1 MKVIKLFALLGCIA
15 FFSIQVRAQKKV
27 KVSIQVTDVH
37 LKYSNKSGT
46 DPRIKFFNKQ
56 DNALLNPKDN
66 EGFNCFHL
74 VDFKQTDAMVDYALL
89 PIEWDLSNG
98 TSIGLKMEAFE
109 KNKKK
114 GDCDFDGSGLFNKDK
129 MHEFGEW
136 AIDLKTIKPGVSSN
150 KMTIATAGGNFAIEY
165 KVQYTLP
172 AADPIVTDVPSAKYC
187 SNTKVKLTTGAS
199 LLPNKEDVLYKWEYQ
214 LEGSTDWSLLTTTS
228 VPELQ
233 VSMPDVLRA
242 EPMGNQKVN
251 VRVSLMVGSQL
262 GMSAN
267 NAFVFMPAAPSI
279 KLSDIS
285 VNNTCKDL
293 SEGVINVNN
302 IKGFTEK
309 YLLQLKPTDKS
320 VSTTNGKAQFTGVA
334 KGEYQLVLSNDDQN
348 QGACSVNYP
357 VVINEHPKLE
367 ELNKKINAITCNGL
381 ADGSVVV
388 SLRGGNPAALR
399 ASILPQAGTVDIKN
413 REIIFSGLTAGK
425 YIVQVLDSCNN
436 KIEFTATLTEPVA
449 AKINVT
455 NIVKSNC
462 TETPN
467 GSFTVSITQGVGP
480 FRYVLVKRDTNKEIF
495 RSEFTNLPTWMFNNL
510 AAGEYSVMVYSNN
523 SDVCKPVERKFRIEE
538 SVLEVDVKLT
548 KVVSATS
555 EDAKNGI
562 LHFAAADA
570 KLQLQFILTNLLN
583 NQVYSNTTGQFD
595 NIPAGRYALAL
606 KRADTNCGDMQ
617 KITEIFT
624 VTATPVQIVE
634 DTTVKKDTIGK
645 GGGN

>member
-1 MKVIKLFALLGCIA
+1 MKVIKLFALLGCVA
-15 FFSIQVRAQKKV
+15 FFSLQVHAQKKV
-27 KVSIQVTDVH
+27 QVSIQVTDVH

-74 VDFKQTDAMVDYALL
+74 VDFKQTDAMVDYTLL

-98 TSIGLKMEAFE
+98 TAIGLKMEAFE

-136 AIDLKTIKPGVSSN
+136 VIDLKTIKPGISSN
-150 KMTIATAGGNFAIEY
+150 KMTIATAGGNFSVEY
-165 KVQYTLP
+165 KVKYTLP

-199 LLPNKEDVLYKWEYQ
+199 LLPNKEDVLFKWEYQ

-233 VSMPDVLRA
+233 VAMPDVLRA

-267 NAFVFMPAAPSI
+267 SAFVFMPAAPSI
-279 KLSDIS
+279 KLNDIT

-293 SEGVINVNN
+293 SEGVISINN

-309 YLLQLKPTDKS
+309 YLLQLKPTDKT
-320 VSTTNGKAQFTGVA
+320 VTTTNGKAQFTGVA
-334 KGEYQLVLSNDDQN
+334 KGEYQLFLSNDDQN
-348 QGACSVNYP
+348 QGACSVSYP
-357 VVINEHPKLE
+357 VVVNEHPKLE

-413 REIIFSGLTAGK
+413 REVVFSGLSAGK
-425 YIVQVLDSCNN
+425 YVVQVLDSCNN
-436 KIEFTATLTEPVA
+436 KVEFTATLTEPVA

-480 FRYVLVKRDTNKEIF
+480 FRYVLVKRDNNKEIF

-523 SDVCKPVERKFRIEE
+523 SDICKPVERKFRIEE

-562 LHFAAADA
+562 LHFAASDA

-624 VTATPVQIVE
+624 VTATPAQIIE
-634 DTTVKKDTIGK
+634 DTTVKKDTSGI

>member
-1 MKVIKLFALLGCIA
+1 MLVLCVACFAM
-15 FFSIQVRAQKKV
+15 QVSAQKKV
-27 KVSIQVTDVH
+27 QVSIQVTDVH

-74 VDFKQTDAMVDYALL
+74 IDFKQTDAMVDYALI

-114 GDCDFDGSGLFNKDK
+114 GDCEFDGSGLFNKDK

-136 AIDLKTIKPGVSSN
+136 IIDLKTIKPGVYSN
-150 KMTIATAGGNFAIEY
+150 KMTVTTTGGNFAIEY
-165 KVQYTLP
+165 KVKYTLP
-172 AADPIVTDVPSAKYC
+172 AADAITTDVASAKYC

-199 LLPNKEDVLYKWEYQ
+199 LLPNKEDVLFKWEYQ
-214 LEGSTDWSLLTTTS
+214 LEGSADWSLLSTTAS
-228 VPELQ
+228 PELS
-233 VSMPDVLRA
+233 VSLADVLKA

-251 VRVSLMVGSQL
+251 VKASLMVGTEL
-262 GMSAN
+262 GMPVA

-279 KLSDIS
+279 QLSDIAI
-285 VNNTCKDL
+285 NNTCKDL
-293 SEGVINVNN
+293 SEGVVTISN

-309 YLLQLKPTDKS
+309 YLLQLKPSDKEVRTTD
-320 VSTTNGKAQFTGVA
+320 GKAQFTGVA
-334 KGEYQLVLSNDDQN
+334 KGQYQLFLTNDDSN
-348 QGACSVNYP
+348 GGACSVNFP
-357 VVINEHPKLE
+357 VVVNEHPKLE
-367 ELNKKINAITCNGL
+367 EVSKKINAVTCNGL
-381 ADGSVVV
+381 SDGSVVV
-388 SLRGGNPAALR
+388 TLRGGNPAALR
-399 ASILPQAGTVDIKN
+399 ATILPQAGTMEIKN

-425 YIVQVLDSCNN
+425 YIIQALDSCNN

-455 NIVKSNC
+455 NLVKSSC

-480 FRYVLVKRDTNKEIF
+480 FRYTLIKRDTNKEIF

-523 SDVCKPVERKFRIEE
+523 SDVCKPVERKLRVEE
-538 SVLEVDVKLT
+538 SVLEVEVKMT
-548 KVVSATS
+548 KIVAATT
-555 EDAKNGI
+555 EDAKNGV
-562 LHFAAADA
+562 LHFAASDT
-570 KLQLQFILTNLLN
+570 KISLQYILTNLVN

-595 NIPAGRYALAL
+595 NIPAGRYSLAL

-617 KITEIFT
+617 KITEVFT

-634 DTTVKKDTIGK
+634 DTTVKKDTTRT

>member
-1 MKVIKLFALLGCIA
+1 MKVIKLLMLVLCVACFTVQA
-15 FFSIQVRAQKKV
+15 VAQKKV
-27 KVSIQVTDVH
+27 QVSIQVTDVH

-74 VDFKQTDAMVDYALL
+74 VDFKQTDAMVDYALI

-98 TSIGLKMEAFE
+98 TAIGLKMEAFE

-136 AIDLKTIKPGVSSN
+136 VIDLKTVKPGVFSN
-150 KMTIATAGGNFAIEY
+150 KMTVTTTGGNFSIEY
-165 KVQYTLP
+165 KVKYTLP
-172 AADPIVTDVPSAKYC
+172 AADAITTDIASAKYC
-187 SNTKVKLTTGAS
+187 SNTKVKLSTGAS
-199 LLPNKEDVLYKWEYQ
+199 ILPNKEDVLFKWEYQ
-214 LEGSTDWSLLTTTS
+214 LEGSTDWSLLTTTAS
-228 VPELQ
+228 PELS
-233 VSMPDVLRA
+233 VSLADVLKA

-251 VRVSLMVGSQL
+251 VRASLMVGSEL
-262 GMSAN
+262 GKSAAN
-267 NAFVFMPAAPSI
+267 SFVFMPAAPSI
-279 KLSDIS
+279 QLSDIAIS
-285 VNNTCKDL
+285 NTCKDL
-293 SEGVINVNN
+293 SEGVVTISN

-309 YLLQLKPTDKS
+309 YLLQLKPSDKEVRTTDD
-320 VSTTNGKAQFTGVA
+320 KAQFTGVA
-334 KGEYQLVLSNDDQN
+334 KGQYQLFLTNDDMN
-348 QGACSVNYP
+348 AGACSVNYP
-357 VVINEHPKLE
+357 VVMNEHPKLE
-367 ELNKKINAITCNGL
+367 EVSKKINAVTCNGL
-381 ADGSVVV
+381 SDGSVVV
-388 SLRGGNPAALR
+388 TLKGGNPAALR
-399 ASILPQAGTVDIKN
+399 ATILPQAGTMEIKN

-425 YIVQVLDSCNN
+425 YIIQALDSCNN

-455 NIVKSNC
+455 NLVKSSC

-480 FRYVLVKRDTNKEIF
+480 FRYSLIKRDTNKEIF

-523 SDVCKPVERKFRIEE
+523 SDVCKPVERKLRVEE
-538 SVLEVDVKLT
+538 TVLEVEVKMT
-548 KVVSATS
+548 KIVPATTD
-555 EDAKNGI
+555 DAKNGV
-562 LHFAAADA
+562 LHFAASDT
-570 KLQLQFILTNLLN
+570 KISLQYILTNLVN
-583 NQVYSNTTGQFD
+583 NQVYSNTSGQFD
-595 NIPAGRYALAL
+595 NIPAGRYSLAL

-624 VTATPVQIVE
+624 VTATPVQIIE
-634 DTTVKKDTIGK
+634 DTTVKKDTARTGS
-645 GGGN
+645 GN

>member
-1 MKVIKLFALLGCIA
+1 MKVIKLIALLGCVA
-15 FFSIQVRAQKKV
+15 FFSIQVQAQKKV
-27 KVSIQVTDVH
+27 QVSIQVTDVH

-56 DNALLNPKDN
+56 DNVLLNPKDN

-74 VDFKQTDAMVDYALL
+74 VDFKQTDAMVDYTLL

-98 TSIGLKMEAFE
+98 TAIGLKMEAFE

-136 AIDLKTIKPGVSSN
+136 VIDLKTIKPGVSSN
-150 KMTIATAGGNFAIEY
+150 KMTIATAGGNFSVEY
-165 KVQYTLP
+165 KVKYTLP

-199 LLPNKEDVLYKWEYQ
+199 LLPNKEDVLFKWEYQ
-214 LEGSTDWSLLTTTS
+214 LEGSTDWSLLTITS

-267 NAFVFMPAAPSI
+267 SAFVFMPAAPSI
-279 KLSDIS
+279 KLNDIT
-285 VNNTCKDL
+285 VDNTCKDL
-293 SEGVINVNN
+293 SEGVISINN

-309 YLLQLKPTDKS
+309 YLLQLKPTDKT
-320 VSTTNGKAQFTGVA
+320 VTTTNGKAQFTGVA
-334 KGEYQLVLSNDDQN
+334 KGEYQLFLSNDDQN

-357 VVINEHPKLE
+357 VVVNEHPKLE

-413 REIIFSGLTAGK
+413 REVVFSGLSAGK
-425 YIVQVLDSCNN
+425 YVVQVLDSCNN
-436 KIEFTATLTEPVA
+436 KVEFTATLTEPVA

-480 FRYVLVKRDTNKEIF
+480 FRYVLVKRDNNKEIF

-562 LHFAAADA
+562 LHFAASDA

-634 DTTVKKDTIGK
+634 DTTVKKDTTGK

>member
-1 MKVIKLFALLGCIA
+1 MKVMKLLMLVLCVACFTVQA
-15 FFSIQVRAQKKV
+15 VAQKKV
-27 KVSIQVTDVH
+27 QVSIQVTDIH

-74 VDFKQTDAMVDYALL
+74 VDFKQTDAMVDYALI

-98 TSIGLKMEAFE
+98 TAIGLKMEAFE

-114 GDCDFDGSGLFNKDK
+114 GDCEFDGSGLFNKDK

-136 AIDLKTIKPGVSSN
+136 VIDLKTVKPGVFSN
-150 KMTIATAGGNFAIEY
+150 KMTVTTTGGNFSIEY
-165 KVQYTLP
+165 KVKYTLP
-172 AADPIVTDVPSAKYC
+172 AADAITTDIASAKYC
-187 SNTKVKLTTGAS
+187 SNTKVKLSTGAS
-199 LLPNKEDVLYKWEYQ
+199 ILPNKEDVLFKWEYQ
-214 LEGSTDWSLLTTTS
+214 LEGSTDWSLLTTTAS
-228 VPELQ
+228 PELS
-233 VSMPDVLRA
+233 VSLADVLKA

-251 VRVSLMVGSQL
+251 VRASLMVGSEL
-262 GMSAN
+262 GKSVASS
-267 NAFVFMPAAPSI
+267 FVFMPAAPSI
-279 KLSDIS
+279 QLSDIAIS
-285 VNNTCKDL
+285 NTCKDL
-293 SEGVINVNN
+293 SEGLVTISN

-309 YLLQLKPTDKS
+309 YLLQLKPSDKEVRTTD
-320 VSTTNGKAQFTGVA
+320 GKAQFTGVA
-334 KGEYQLVLSNDDQN
+334 KGQYQLFLTNDDMN
-348 QGACSVNYP
+348 AGACSVNYP
-357 VVINEHPKLE
+357 VVMNEHPKLE
-367 ELNKKINAITCNGL
+367 EVSKKINAVSCNGL
-381 ADGSVVV
+381 SDGSVIVT
-388 SLRGGNPAALR
+388 LKGGNPAALR
-399 ASILPQAGTVDIKN
+399 ATILPQAGTMEIKN

-425 YIVQVLDSCNN
+425 YIIQALDSCNN

-455 NIVKSNC
+455 NLVKSSC

-467 GSFTVSITQGVGP
+467 GSFTVSIAQGVGP
-480 FRYVLVKRDTNKEIF
+480 FRYSLIKRDTNKEIF

-523 SDVCKPVERKFRIEE
+523 SDVCKPVERKLRVEE
-538 SVLEVDVKLT
+538 TVLEVDVKMT
-548 KVVSATS
+548 KIVPATTD
-555 EDAKNGI
+555 DAKNGI
-562 LHFAAADA
+562 LHFAASDT
-570 KLQLQFILTNLLN
+570 KISLQYILTNLVN

-595 NIPAGRYALAL
+595 NIPAGRYSLAL

-634 DTTVKKDTIGK
+634 DTTVKKDTAGT